1 MFFLAPVYDPSQAS
15 SEASIDQNI
24 GMYIGGLL
32 GSDLKRAPRAE
43 VVPQRRALVGQAG
56 RDAAVSRAFDVTST
70 VGTVPICYVP
80 LGFFF
85 TLINN
90 LLKE

>member
-24 GMYIGGLL
+24 HTRSRCTYA

-43 VVPQRRALVGQAG
+43 VVSQRRALVGQAG
-56 RDAAVSRAFDVTST
+56 RDAAASRAFDVTSTNTST
-70 VGTVPICYVP
+70 VGTVPICYV
-80 LGFFF
+80 GTFRVFF
-85 TLINN
+85 
-90 LLKE
+90 LL